1 MPEIGIKR
9 SVLDAAQKALGQ
21 VNVPIYRAW
30 RSGGAIKFVT
40 RFGEHTWTPPAE
52 AEKPKLKP
60 KRKRKKKEV
69 TS

>member
-30 RSGGAIKFVT
+30 RSGGEIVFIT
-40 RFGEHTWTPPAE
+40 RFGEHRWTPPAE
-52 AEKPKLKP
+52 KP
-60 KRKRKKKEV
+60 KRKKKKEA